1 MAQLHTIALAG
12 SEFVL
17 DLAAGH
23 IRRLALSDAGRILA
37 PFHVAP
43 WVDDPAIANDP
54 SLPRTCG
61 IWRATSFAR
70 RLRRAMSRTRR
81 HTAGR
86 PTAPWDVVESDA
98 DHDSATALYRLQKT
112 VLGASVEKRLT
123 LRRDHPFLY
132 ETHTFVGGEGA
143 VPVANHAMAALPS
156 GGRLAFSPKL
166 RIETPATALEPDPAR
181 GRSLLAYPTTTADP
195 TRVALRDGGFA
206 DITRYPFADRH
217 EDFAMLIEAPGHAL
231 GWCAASRPAT
241 RDAMLSLKNPRD
253 FPVTFLWWSNG
264 GRDYSPWNGRHTGV
278 LGIEEG
284 RSFSLGGHRASTAPN
299 PLSEAGIPTALSL
312 IPNDRAA
319 VRNVIGAIAL
329 PDSGA
334 VVTVV
339 TDEGGS
345 LLVRFEDGTER
356 AVPFDS
362 DFLAG
367 A

>member
-1 MAQLHTIALAG
+1 MAQLHTVALAG

-54 SLPRTCG
+54 SLPANLRHLAGDFFC
-61 IWRATSFAR
+61 APFA
-70 RLRRAMSRTRR
+70 ASDVEDAPP
-81 HTAGR
+81 HGWPANS
-86 PTAPWDVVESDA
+86 PWDVVESDA

-143 VPVANHAMAALPS
+143 VPVANHAMAALPT

-231 GWCAASRPAT
+231 GWCAVSRPAT

>member
-54 SLPRTCG
+54 SLLANLRHLAGDFFCAP
-61 IWRATSFAR
+61 FA
-70 RLRRAMSRTRR
+70 ASDVEDAPP
-81 HTAGR
+81 HGWPANS
-86 PTAPWDVVESDA
+86 PWDVVESDA

-195 TRVALRDGGFA
+195 TRVALRDNGFA

-217 EDFAMLIEAPGHAL
+217 EDFAMLIEASGHAL
-231 GWCAASRPAT
+231 GWCAVSRPAT